1 MILETILA
9 DKRTEVEAKKAR
21 ISLEQL
27 KDEVQTAPQA
37 RDFEHALKGP
47 ESVAREPR
55 SSIRL
60 IAEVKKASPSRGLIR
75 EDFDPVA
82 IAKAYE
88 EAGASAVSVL
98 TDKKYFQGRM
108 TYLREVRQSV
118 SIPVLRKDFIIDQYQ
133 VYEARAAGA
142 DAILLIVAALSRDE
156 LGELMAIADAMGM
169 ASLVEVHTGQELEV
183 ALDLGARVIGINNRD
198 LRTFETHLDTT
209 LALASR
215 VPSDRVLVSESGI
228 FTRDDIEKLMQ
239 VGTDAVLVGESL
251 MRQADPRAKVRELL
265 GGGTEI

>member
-9 DKRTEVEAKKAR
+9 DKQTEIEAKKAR

-27 KDEVQTAPQA
+27 KDEVQIAPQT
-37 RDFEHALKGP
+37 RDFEHAIKGP
-47 ESVAREPR
+47 ESRTREPR

-118 SIPVLRKDFIIDQYQ
+118 SIPVLRKDFIIDEYQ

-142 DAILLIVAALSRDE
+142 DAILLIVAALSRSE
-156 LGELMAIADAMGM
+156 LGELMAIAGAMGM
-169 ASLVEVHTGQELEV
+169 ASLVEVHTPEELEV

-228 FTRDDIEKLMQ
+228 FTRDDIAKLMQ

-251 MRQADPRAKVRELL
+251 MRQTDPRAKVRELL
-265 GGGTEI
+265 GGGTET